1 VAGWKR
7 FLVVAVLA
15 AAGAA
20 TMPGA
25 GAAADPPCPAGIE
38 LPTITAKD
46 FEAGS
51 GGALTATHRIELDAS
66 FSDGSG
72 RPDLQFSAPAG
83 VSLKPAGPTGATLI
97 SDAPGA
103 VPVTVSWTEFQS
115 SGTDCSGSTSTTL
128 QLQAPTPLNFGKL
141 PRGLQPKLVRFH
153 GKYYSSGYSLV
164 AKIGRYTDR
173 RPVEVRFRGIA
184 RVKLPSP
191 ATPFKSVKVALG
203 SRDPGFGNQRYLRGP
218 RWLVT
223 SRANFA
229 GTAFFLE
236 SRVKT
241 GSVHD
246 QPVGYELQVLQA
258 GRLMLAVRE
267 AGKCNFGGCVW
278 RIMKVQKGS

>member
-83 VSLKPAGPTGATLI
+83 VSLRPAGPTGATQI

-141 PRGLQPKLVRFH
+141 PRGLRPKLLKLH
-153 GKYYSSGYSLV
+153 GKYYTAGYSLV

-173 RPVEVRFRGIA
+173 RPVELRFRGIPRA
-184 RVKLPSP
+184 KLPGP
-191 ATPFKSVKVALG
+191 TVAFKSVKVALG
-203 SRDPGFGNQRYLRGP
+203 PRDPGFGNQRYLRGP

-223 SRANFA
+223 SRVNFA
-229 GTAFFLE
+229 GTYFFLE
-236 SRVKT
+236 SRMKT
-241 GSVHD
+241 GSHRAH
-246 QPVGYELQVLQA
+246 PVGYELQVLQA
-258 GRLMLAVRE
+258 GRLMLTVQE
-267 AGKCNFGGCVW
+267 AGKCDFGGCVF

>member
-1 VAGWKR
+1 
-7 FLVVAVLA
+7 VLA

-20 TMPGA
+20 ALPGA
-25 GAAADPPCPAGIE
+25 GSAADPPCPAGTE

-51 GGALTATHRIELDAS
+51 GGALTATHRIELDAG

-83 VSLKPAGPTGATLI
+83 VILKPAGSLGATLI

-103 VPVTVSWTEFQS
+103 VTVTVTWTEFQS
-115 SGTDCSGSTSTTL
+115 VGTDCTGSTSITL

-141 PRGLQPKLVRFH
+141 PRGLQPKLLKFH
-153 GKYYSSGYSLV
+153 GKYHTAGYSLS
-164 AKIGRYTDR
+164 AAIGRYTDR

-184 RVKLPSP
+184 RAKVPGP
-191 ATPFKSVKVALG
+191 TVPFKVVKVALG
-203 SRDPGFGNQRYLRGP
+203 SRDPGFGSQRYLRGP

-223 SRANFA
+223 ARANFA

-236 SRVKT
+236 SRMKT
-241 GSVHD
+241 GSTRDH
-246 QPVGYELQVLQA
+246 PVGYELQVLQA
-258 GRLMLAVRE
+258 GRLMLVVKE
-267 AGKCNFGGCVW
+267 AGKCNFGGCVF
-278 RIMKVQKGS
+278 RTMKVQRGS